1 MYIQSIYIITKKVTR
16 VITNISKWG
25 NSHAVRLPK
34 ELLEQAKI
42 TANDKVLISFNGREI
57 TMRKV
62 EETKSARL
70 ARRFEGFQ
78 GDTKCTEDSFGPD
91 VGKEVVE

>member
-1 MYIQSIYIITKKVTR
+1 MITS
-16 VITNISKWG
+16 ISKWG
-25 NSHAVRLPK
+25 NSHAIRPPK

-42 TANDKVLISFNGREI
+42 TAEDKIFISFNGNEI
-57 TMRKV
+57 VMKKI

-78 GDTKCTEDSFGPD
+78 VETKCMERSFGSD